1 MLLAFALALDT
12 AELSMEHE
20 YEYVVRSL
28 AVPRT
33 VTVGADCVTHQS
45 GMRTVAVWVVW
56 LRIGVARRA
65 RRAWRVEGCM
75 LVWWFGM
82 S

>member
-1 MLLAFALALDT
+1 MLLAFAEALDT
-12 AELSMEHE
+12 AELSIEHE

-28 AVPRT
+28 AVPST

-56 LRIGVARRA
+56 ATAVLAKKA
-65 RRAWRVEGCM
+65 KRAWRVEGCM
-75 LVWWFGM
+75 MG
-82 S
+82 